1 MIWEERDL
9 YNSDFQLCL
18 HRGVA
23 SVMFW
28 KRPWGRA
35 APDVL
40 SLNLLPS
47 VHREVHSRW
56 APHSQDSEALV
67 CIRHRMGWLRGSKGR
82 EKGVFEEEPVQC
94 KSLWWI
100 RDNKMEGNWSLRY
113 WKGGLGSSVQHYM
126 SLQNV
131 REIMYKVDGRRLC
144 ELTRHTRCWRL
155 RSPKVA
161 LCSPLSAH
169 LLIWPHP
176 VWAIC
181 LGGSWRDLTILRRKK
196 SSSSL

>member
-1 MIWEERDL
+1 M
-9 YNSDFQLCL
+9 
-18 HRGVA
+18 
-23 SVMFW
+23 SVMFQ

-47 VHREVHSRW
+47 VHREVCSRW

-67 CIRHRMGWLRGSKGR
+67 CIRHRMAEGVQKAGRRVFLRKSLTNVSLCGESETIRWR
-82 EKGVFEEEPVQC
+82 EIEDFTTGKGVRGP
-94 KSLWWI
+94 
-100 RDNKMEGNWSLRY
+100 
-113 WKGGLGSSVQHYM
+113 GSSVQHYT

-131 REIMYKVDGRRLC
+131 KEVIYKVDGRWLC
-144 ELTRHTRCWRL
+144 ELTHHTWCWR
-155 RSPKVA
+155 RGSPKVA
-161 LCSPLSAH
+161 LCSPLSTH

-181 LGGSWRDLTILRRKK
+181 LGGSWRDLTILRGKK